1 MYKININLNKSVY
14 YMYVPVHVCLAVL
27 DNGTVNI

>member
-14 YMYVPVHVCLAVL
+14 YMYVPVCLAVL